1 MKLLCPVCGESLQ
14 LTDKQYRCPQNHSF
28 DVARQG
34 SVNLLTVQQKHSLN
48 PLYESL
54 KAMLQR
60 LVSLVESM
68 GGRSNDEL
76 KSTAQEIKAIIEKH
90 EI

>member
-1 MKLLCPVCGESLQ
+1 MAPFSGTEYDLATGKVL
-14 LTDKQYRCPQNHSF
+14 
-28 DVARQG
+28 VAAEGKR
-34 SVNLLTVQQKHSLN
+34 VEKQKHALN

-60 LVSLVESM
+60 LVSLIESM

-76 KSTAQEIKAIIEKH
+76 KSTTQEIKAIIERH

>member
-1 MKLLCPVCGESLQ
+1 MYDLAAGKVL
-14 LTDKQYRCPQNHSF
+14 
-28 DVARQG
+28 VAAEGKRIEK
-34 SVNLLTVQQKHSLN
+34 QKHSLN